1 MTSRGEKYL
10 QFYDNDSQAK
20 DDFTVESRSEKRLK
34 RDYESASDDLEHY
47 VISKFPEREDVFE
60 RTSLKSRLLSGEDN
74 NNSPMNDKMFTRDY
88 GFRND
93 SDLTQNMNAFDVK
106 RAAETNVI
114 RHTDSSQNFG
124 PGIRDLDSTRLENVN
139 KRTESFDDLASSV
152 AARQDFYGTHL
163 YGSAPN
169 EFGNEARTQEST
181 FENKYYRPPVMP
193 HLFYSSLYD
202 PYAIDKKLFR
212 I

>member
-20 DDFTVESRSEKRLK
+20 DDFVESRSEKRLK
-34 RDYESASDDLEHY
+34 RDFESASDDLEHY
-47 VISKFPEREDVFE
+47 VISKFPDREDGIG

-74 NNSPMNDKMFTRDY
+74 NNSSMNDKMFSRDY

-106 RAAETNVI
+106 RVSETNVI

-124 PGIRDLDSTRLENVN
+124 GIRDLDSTRLESVN
-139 KRTESFDDLASSV
+139 KRSESFDDLASSV
-152 AARQDFYGTHL
+152 AGRQDFYGTHV
-163 YGSAPN
+163 YGSAPT